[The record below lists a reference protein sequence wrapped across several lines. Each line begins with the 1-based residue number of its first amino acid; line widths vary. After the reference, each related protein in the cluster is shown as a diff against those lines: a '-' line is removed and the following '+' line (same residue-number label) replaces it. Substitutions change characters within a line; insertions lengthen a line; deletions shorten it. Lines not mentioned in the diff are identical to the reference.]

1 MCDCSNPYE
10 DGLHAVWQDPTEYDM
25 QKHGPPYLP
34 TKLAS
39 DQRSAIRGW
48 IEKQAA
54 YYDVG
59 PQVVPQ
65 GSPYDLLCFLLAGLR
80 TLNMLHQ
87 TAHWQTRGR
96 HFYGDHELFSRLYEE
111 SSPAIDAV
119 AERLIGLSGDPG
131 KVSLCAQAPLIAQVV
146 QVIHRGDPD
155 PAPDAEKLVEL
166 ALWAETLFIGGITKG
181 KKMIDEAG
189 ALTEG
194 LDDLLQGIAS
204 THETFVYLLKQ
215 RADSGAGAESYSY
228 DRR

>member
-1 MCDCSNPYE
+1 MSEENPYE
-10 DGLHAVWQDPTEYDM
+10 DSQHAVWQDPTEYDM

-39 DQRSAIRGW
+39 DQRVEVQGW
-48 IEKQAA
+48 LTKQAA

-59 PQVVPQ
+59 PRVIPSE
-65 GSPYDLLCFLLAGLR
+65 GSPYDLLCYLLAGLR

-87 TAHWQTRGR
+87 TAHWQTRGG
-96 HFYGDHELFSRLYEE
+96 HFYGDHQLFERLYEE
-111 SSPAIDAV
+111 SQPAIDGV
-119 AERLIGLSGDPG
+119 AERLIGLSGDSG
-131 KVSLCAQAPLIAQVV
+131 KVSLCEQAPLIAKMVQVV
-146 QVIHRGDPD
+146 HQGDPD
-155 PAPDAEKLVEL
+155 PAPDAEKLVKIS
-166 ALWAETLFIGGITKG
+166 LWAETLFIGALTTG
-181 KKMIDEAG
+181 KKKLDEAG

-215 RADSGAGAESYSY
+215 RADAGASGGYTY